1 MNNIVSSQNN
11 NLPVHDF
18 GNSEEEVLSNTNK
31 ETGLVSSLSKT
42 MHSFKEL
49 SAAFEQ
55 KFAGAHFPQ
64 SPKNLYDAAK
74 YLLTLG
80 GKRIRPVMCLM
91 GNEMFD
97 EISDD
102 AYHVATA
109 IELFHNFT
117 LIHDDIMDKAP
128 LRRGMQTTHQKFGE
142 STALLAGDVM
152 LVVGYENLNQV
163 HVDFLPRVLTLFNRT
178 AREVCEG
185 QQLDMDFEKMTDV
198 NFDDYLKMVTL
209 KTSVALAASLQLG
222 SILGGAGLGNQGHLY
237 EFGKNLGIAFQ
248 VQDDYLD
255 AFGNPEKFGKKQGGD
270 IMANKKTFLL
280 LQAMKVAT
288 GSQRKELDDLL
299 KINDE
304 RKIEAVL
311 SIYRS
316 CHVDEWAKELK
327 EKYFSI
333 AMDHLEE
340 IAVLSA
346 RKKPLEELAKYLLER
361 DV

>member
-1 MNNIVSSQNN
+1 MDDISSIQNDDITVRGFKKKNDKMNFHKENEGG
-11 NLPVHDF
+11 F
-18 GNSEEEVLSNTNK
+18 FSN
-31 ETGLVSSLSKT
+31 EDE
-42 MHSFKEL
+42 MHSFREL
-49 SAAFEQ
+49 SSAFEK
-55 KFAGAHFPQ
+55 KFALSHFPEE
-64 SPKNLYDAAK
+64 PKNLYDAAQ

-97 EISDD
+97 KISED

-128 LRRGMQTTHQKFGE
+128 LRRGMPTTHKKFGE

-152 LVVGYENLNQV
+152 LVVGYENLNKV
-163 HVDFLPRVLTLFNRT
+163 HIDFLPKVLTLFNRT

-185 QQLDMDFEKMTDV
+185 QQLDMDFEKMPDV

-222 SILGGAGLGNQGHLY
+222 SILGGAGQGNQKHLY

-280 LQAMKVAT
+280 LQAMKVANNT
-288 GSQRKELDDLL
+288 QRKELDDLL
-299 KINDE
+299 KLNDE
-304 RKIEAVL
+304 KKIEAVL
-311 SIYRS
+311 NIFRS
-316 CHVDEWAKELK
+316 CNVDEWAKELK
-327 EKYFSI
+327 QKYFFI
-333 AMDHLEE
+333 AMGHLEE

-346 RKKPLEELAKYLLER
+346 RKRPLEELAKYLMER
-361 DV
+361 DM